1 MRVDCST
8 FLRNRMPQ
16 TPCGN
21 THCPCISDHFYK
33 FWYKT
38 RDLITTL
45 AFLNNVLI
53 QSKRYSLSAC
63 DWNISATLWHTGIP
77 RSSDNNSVYTLTC
90 ILILWRVAFRHTNV
104 LEAFDICHKDVLAAF
119 GVWHIKTVTP
129 FDIWH
134 RNVSGSLISDTE
146 AL

>member
-1 MRVDCST
+1 MRVDFST

-38 RDLITTL
+38 RDLIITL
-45 AFLNNVLI
+45 AFLNNVSI

-77 RSSDNNSVYTLTC
+77 RSSDINSVYTLTC
-90 ILILWRVAFRHTNV
+90 IL
-104 LEAFDICHKDVLAAF
+104 
-119 GVWHIKTVTP
+119 
-129 FDIWH
+129 
-134 RNVSGSLISDTE
+134 SL
-146 AL
+146 